1 MDLNEN
7 GNTYENT
14 YANTYANT
22 SRNIS
27 ISTLNVV
34 QCVELCFYNLIL
46 TFSKTSLTPVKDL
59 DVYINAINENKSYLF
74 ADYKLRFGII
84 SKRSI
89 NEVKINFEKNNE
101 SYYLV
106 LNDNYM
112 SKKYNKCEIL
122 LFLNDLKNFLNS

>member
-1 MDLNEN
+1 MELNEN